1 MTSDLLYDCR
11 HRLPETW
18 WTDVANYS
26 EWAEEMIGM
35 REMLIKFG
43 SGNSKLLTRENIL
56 GMRAPYVKPGLQF
69 TSQTDS
75 DLFDSFPTN
84 PGGDPMFEMAHDFG
98 LMYDTSI
105 VAPRANPPFW
115 PFTFDYKQP
124 FDCYNANKK
133 GNQDGSD
140 EGPNP
145 GSIRGSPG
153 QGSQRQ
159 KRDLEDMD
167 SDWVKHK
174 DGKKK
179 ARVNQKKKAYYEV
192 AKKKNGKN
200 IARERRSSDGKEG
213 NIAGEKEGNIAG
225 EKEGSVAGE
234 KERSVGREKRSGD
247 GREELPLYRDRRSV
261 EESFQETVH
270 RRAKRTTPYLGR
282 ALQCPTKA
290 YPGLWEIP
298 VNPLYNDVNTCPH
311 ADQCVFPSSDETDD
325 AQDIVD
331 FLTENFERHYTSNR
345 APFQLNFHV
354 NWFTSKTKVRAL
366 GKFIDSILKNYPDA
380 YFVTYQ
386 QMVNWMREPVPLNQL
401 NFKCTN
407 ATGHSVCNR
416 PHTCVLKHYLDKN
429 NGAATIENSVRTDT
443 RYMALCQSTSCPA
456 QYPWYNNHAGQVR
469 NFKTIMQLVEEAV
482 GAESSSGSSSSGS
495 SN

>member
-1 MTSDLLYDCR
+1 
-11 HRLPETW
+11 
-18 WTDVANYS
+18 
-26 EWAEEMIGM
+26 
-35 REMLIKFG
+35 
-43 SGNSKLLTRENIL
+43 
-56 GMRAPYVKPGLQF
+56 
-69 TSQTDS
+69 
-75 DLFDSFPTN
+75 
-84 PGGDPMFEMAHDFG
+84 MFEMAHDFG

-167 SDWVKHK
+167 SDWIKHK

-192 AKKKNGKN
+192 AKKKSGKN
-200 IARERRSSDGKEG
+200 ITRA
-213 NIAGEKEGNIAG
+213 
-225 EKEGSVAGE
+225 
-234 KERSVGREKRSGD
+234 KRSND
-247 GREELPLYRDRRSV
+247 EKELPLYRDRRSA
-261 EESFQETVH
+261 EGFLQDTSPQDTVH
-270 RRAKRTTPYLGR
+270 SRAKRTTPYLGR

-366 GKFIDSILKNYPDA
+366 GKFIDSVLKNYPDA

-407 ATGHSVCNR
+407 TTGHSVCNR

-482 GAESSSGSSSSGS
+482 GAESSSSGSSSSGS

>member
-1 MTSDLLYDCR
+1 
-11 HRLPETW
+11 
-18 WTDVANYS
+18 
-26 EWAEEMIGM
+26 
-35 REMLIKFG
+35 
-43 SGNSKLLTRENIL
+43 
-56 GMRAPYVKPGLQF
+56 
-69 TSQTDS
+69 
-75 DLFDSFPTN
+75 
-84 PGGDPMFEMAHDFG
+84 MFEMAHDFG

-179 ARVNQKKKAYYEV
+179 PRVNEKKKAYYEV

-200 IARERRSSDGKEG
+200 ITRQKRSSH
-213 NIAGEKEGNIAG
+213 EKRETTT
-225 EKEGSVAGE
+225 
-234 KERSVGREKRSGD
+234 REKRETT
-247 GREELPLYRDRRSV
+247 REKREKTTREKRESDERELPLYRDRRSV
-261 EESFQETVH
+261 GVSQDTVQ

-366 GKFIDSILKNYPDA
+366 GKFIDSVLKNYPDA

-386 QMVNWMREPVPLNQL
+386 EMVNWMREPVPLNQL
-401 NFKCTN
+401 NLKCTN
-407 ATGHSVCNR
+407 TTGHSVCNR